1 MFIWGSHPHP
11 SARSRRGVAQL
22 VAHTAGGRE
31 VASSSLVT
39 PTKSLLK
46 MMFPGRVRP
55 VADSPSPEPT
65 ADEGKFKSCHPDQV
79 GIIVNSKHY

>member
-1 MFIWGSHPHP
+1 MFIWGSNPHP
-11 SARSRRGVAQL
+11 SASSCRGVAQL

-39 PTKSLLK
+39 PTKLVIISWMIL
-46 MMFPGRVRP
+46 PSRVRP

-65 ADEGKFKSCHPDQV
+65 ADEGKFKSCHPDQEL
-79 GIIVNSKHY
+79 IS